1 VAGGARTSRYE
12 PELEYFRFRR
22 SRLLFG
28 DFALTGRLD
37 NTARGSCGLSD
48 APTAHVSTEVEAGK
62 RGGQATEKYM
72 RSALLVALL
81 ALSSQV
87 AYAREIRRDAIPEA
101 FRGTWTTST
110 DVCKDGD
117 KSPIVLSAKSY
128 ASPAGSCVVD
138 YVTEIPGRGGAIYS
152 ARNALLRLGAAD
164 RNDCQS
170 DHSTR
175 RRRADLALPGV
186 REPRG
191 ASPLSRRRAT
201 EINTVGALVRYRERT
216 HAPDDAEPGPR
227 PGWAE

>member
-87 AYAREIRRDAIPEA
+87 ADAREIRRDAIPEA

-152 ARNALLRLGAAD
+152 ARMHADGMGRVTMAA
-164 RNDCQS
+164 S
-170 DHSTR
+170 DVIR
-175 RRRADLALPGV
+175 RRISRA
-186 REPRG
+186 PRSIFNAG
-191 ASPLSRRRAT
+191 C
-201 EINTVGALVRYRERT
+201 V
-216 HAPDDAEPGPR
+216 
-227 PGWAE
+227 

>member
-1 VAGGARTSRYE
+1 MDTCGGRARTSRYE

-87 AYAREIRRDAIPEA
+87 ADAREIRRDAIPEA
-101 FRGTWTTST
+101 FHGTWTTST

-152 ARNALLRLGAAD
+152 ARMHADGMGRVTMAA
-164 RNDCQS
+164 S
-170 DHSTR
+170 DVIR
-175 RRRADLALPGV
+175 RRISRA
-186 REPRG
+186 PRSIFN
-191 ASPLSRRRAT
+191 A
-201 EINTVGALVRYRERT
+201 VCV
-216 HAPDDAEPGPR
+216 
-227 PGWAE
+227 

>member
-1 VAGGARTSRYE
+1 
-12 PELEYFRFRR
+12 
-22 SRLLFG
+22 
-28 DFALTGRLD
+28 
-37 NTARGSCGLSD
+37 
-48 APTAHVSTEVEAGK
+48 VEAGK

-152 ARNALLRLGAAD
+152 ARMHCSGSAPQTETIANLIIRRGDDGQILLCPAFESLAA
-164 RNDCQS
+164 
-170 DHSTR
+170 HR
-175 RRRADLALPGV
+175 RCPAG
-186 REPRG
+186 EP
-191 ASPLSRRRAT
+191 PK
-201 EINTVGALVRYRERT
+201 
-216 HAPDDAEPGPR
+216 
-227 PGWAE
+227 